1 MRPWKKWTLVG
12 IGLLFVAAAA
22 FIVPTVWFKPYS
34 VNHFYGR
41 VFLRFALQS
50 PMLLSQLGVLPPFLD
65 FHSDELDDVSPEA
78 EERTFRMVQRE
89 LGILRSFDRG
99 AISDTIS
106 YDVMEWFME
115 DLVEGQ
121 RFRFHGF
128 PLNQFSGAQSEL
140 PSFML
145 NVHQIRRKKDARN
158 YLARLEAF
166 ERYFDQVIAGSRLRA
181 ARGITPPRFVL
192 ERVLTEMR
200 GFISPPPEEHVLY
213 TNLRSALDTLRDISA
228 EERRV
233 LLLRGGAAI
242 RGRVYPAYRKLISHA
257 EELERNASE
266 DDGAWRLPDGDAYYA
281 HMLRSSTTTDL
292 SAEQI
297 HQLGLREVERIEA
310 ELRPLLARQ
319 GYQADDLGDALM
331 RLREEPRFQWPDTDE
346 GRAAILEEYRR
357 IIVEAS
363 SRLAPLFGMQ
373 PAAPVVVER
382 VPQFREATSAV
393 ASYQQ
398 PTLDG
403 ARPGKFFVN
412 LRDVADHAR
421 FRMRTVAY
429 HEAIPGHHFQLA
441 TQQQLKGGPF
451 FRRVIPFTAYT
462 EGWGLYAEQ
471 LAAESGLQ
479 DDPLDRIGYLVDE
492 LWRAVRL
499 VVDTGIHSKRWSRSD
514 AIAYMRRTG
523 KPEKDIVAEAERYVV
538 LPGQA
543 TSYKV
548 GQLKILELRER
559 ARAHLGDRFD
569 IRGFHDV
576 VLGQGA
582 VPLAILE
589 RAVDAWIQSELQRLP
604 GRVAV
609 TQ

>member
-1 MRPWKKWTLVG
+1 MGRWKKWTLL
-12 IGLLFVAAAA
+12 GLGALLLAATA

-41 VFLRFALQS
+41 VFLRFALES
-50 PMLLSQLGVLPPFLD
+50 PMLLSELGFLPPFLD
-65 FHSDELDDVSPEA
+65 FHSHKLDDVSQKA
-78 EERTFRMVQRE
+78 EERSFRRLERE
-89 LGILRSFDRG
+89 LRVLRSFDRG
-99 AISDTIS
+99 SIDDTIS
-106 YDVMEWFME
+106 YDVMKWFMA
-115 DLVEGQ
+115 DLQESQ
-121 RFRFHGF
+121 RFRFHWY
-128 PLNQFSGAQSEL
+128 PLNQFSGAQSRL

-145 NVHQIRRKKDARN
+145 SVHQIRGKKDARN
-158 YLARLEAF
+158 YVRRLEAF
-166 ERYFDQVIAGSRLRA
+166 ERYFDQIIEGSRMRA
-181 ARGITPPRFVL
+181 ERGIVSPRFVVQ
-192 ERVLTEMR
+192 RVLVEMR
-200 GFISPPPEEHVLY
+200 EFIAPPPSGHVLY
-213 TNLRSALDTLRDISA
+213 TNLKTAADTLTKLSA
-228 EERRV
+228 GERRA
-233 LLLRGGAAI
+233 LLASADSAI
-242 RGRVYPAYRKLISHA
+242 SGRVYPAYRKLIAHA
-257 EELERNASE
+257 EELERNATE
-266 DDGAWRLPDGDAYYA
+266 DDGVWRHPDGDAYYA
-281 HMLRSSTTTDL
+281 HTLRSSSTTDL

-297 HQLGLREVERIEA
+297 HQLGLREVERIET
-310 ELRPLLARQ
+310 ELRPLLVRQ
-319 GYQADDLGDALM
+319 GYQADNLGVALAT
-331 RLREEPRFQWPDTDE
+331 LREEPRFQWPDTDE

-357 IIVEAS
+357 IITEAS

-373 PAAPVVVER
+373 PAAPVEVER
-382 VPQFREATSAV
+382 VPQFRETTAAV

-398 PTLDG
+398 PAMDG
-403 ARPGKFFVN
+403 SRPGKFFVN

-441 TQQQLKGGPF
+441 TQQQLEGGPF

-479 DDPLDRIGYLVDE
+479 NDPLDRIGYLVDE

-499 VVDTGIHSKRWSRSD
+499 VVDTGIHSKRWTRAD

-523 KPEKDIVAEAERYVV
+523 KPEKDIVAEVERYVV

-559 ARAHLGDRFD
+559 ARARLGDNFD
-569 IRGFHDV
+569 IRRFHDV

-604 GRVAV
+604 
-609 TQ
+609 

>member
-1 MRPWKKWTLVG
+1 MRRWKKWTL
-12 IGLLFVAAAA
+12 IGLGVLFAAGAA

-34 VNHFYGR
+34 VNHFYAR

-50 PMLLSQLGVLPPFLD
+50 PMLLSQLGFVPPALD
-65 FHSDELDDVSPEA
+65 FYSHKLDDVSPES
-78 EERTFRMVQRE
+78 EDRNFRFVRRE
-89 LGILRSFDRG
+89 LGVLRSFDRG
-99 AISDTIS
+99 ALSDTIS
-106 YDVMEWFME
+106 YDVMEWFMA
-115 DLVEGQ
+115 DVVESQ
-121 RFRFHGF
+121 RFRFHVY
-128 PLNQFSGAQSEL
+128 PLNQFAGAQSAL

-145 NVHQIRRKKDARN
+145 NVHQIRRRKDARN

-166 ERYFDQVIAGSRLRA
+166 EQYFDDVIEGSSLRA
-181 ARGITPPRFVL
+181 ARGIIPPRFVL

-200 GFISPPPEEHVLY
+200 EFISSPPDEHVLY
-213 TNLRSALDTLRDISA
+213 TNLRTALDTLRELPA
-228 EERRV
+228 EERQS
-233 LLLRGGAAI
+233 LLLRGGVAI
-242 RGRVYPAYRKLISHA
+242 RERVYPAYRKLIAHA
-257 EELERNASE
+257 EELERRATE
-266 DDGAWRLPDGDAYYA
+266 DDGVWRLPEGDAYYA
-281 HMLRSSTTTDL
+281 HRLRSSTSTDL

-319 GYQADDLGDALM
+319 GYAGSDLGTALA

-357 IIVEAS
+357 IIAEAS
-363 SRLAPLFGMQ
+363 TRLAPLFGRQ

-382 VPQFREATSAV
+382 VPEFREATAAV

-398 PTLDG
+398 PALDG
-403 ARPGKFFVN
+403 SRPGKFFVN

-441 TQQQLKGGPF
+441 TQQQLEGGPF
-451 FRRVIPFTAYT
+451 FRKVIPFTAYT

-479 DDPLDRIGYLVDE
+479 NDPLDRIGYLVDE
-492 LWRAVRL
+492 LWRAMRL
-499 VVDTGIHSKRWSRSD
+499 VVDTGIHSKRWTRAD
-514 AIAYMRRTG
+514 AIAYLRRTG
-523 KPEKDIVAEAERYVV
+523 KPEKDIVAEVERYAV

-559 ARAHLGDRFD
+559 ARARLGDRFD

-589 RAVDAWIQSELQRLP
+589 RAVDAWIQSELQRRP
-604 GRVAV
+604 
-609 TQ
+609 